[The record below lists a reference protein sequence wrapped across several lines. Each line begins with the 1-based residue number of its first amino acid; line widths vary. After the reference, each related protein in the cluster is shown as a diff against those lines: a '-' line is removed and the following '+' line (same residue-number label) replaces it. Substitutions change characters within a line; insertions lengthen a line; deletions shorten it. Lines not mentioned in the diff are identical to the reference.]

1 MRREGEKSEVEE
13 WRVLHSRI
21 GQKRAWWAGKDKDKG
36 RDAIIWDGKRRDG
49 TGRKKIVN
57 RAREGMGRQERKN
70 KDQHLR
76 ENYQP

>member
-1 MRREGEKSEVEE
+1 MGGEGQGQGPGRDNMGREGT
-13 WRVLHSRI
+13 
-21 GQKRAWWAGKDKDKG
+21 G
-36 RDAIIWDGKRRDG
+36 RDG

-57 RAREGMGRQERKN
+57 KAREGMGRQERKN